1 MKYSLIQCS
10 NGSFSVVSEHGENKQ
25 AAIVAFHDRCKIL
38 WNASDVKTAC
48 VSVMDE
54 NLDVVDGKVEYIKHD
69 QN

>member
-10 NGSFSVVSEHGENKQ
+10 NGSFSVVSEHGDNKQ
-25 AAIVAFHDRCKIL
+25 AAFVAFHDRCKIL
-38 WNASDVKTAC
+38 WNAADVKTAC

-54 NLDVVDGKVEYIKHD
+54 NIDVVEGKVEYIKHD